1 MKIPFFEQQIPET
14 YKQEIKWL
22 WKSWKGNRLQAA
34 INATL
39 GILGVVISL
48 SQVWA
53 VKNAIDTAS
62 DSTKT
67 STDVIIAV
75 CIMASLIV
83 ASVGISVAGTWVKS
97 ILGVKAQNRMQQ
109 RMLAT
114 ILHAEWKGKGQ
125 MHSGDMIN
133 RLESDVNQVVNFL
146 TETIPSTL
154 STITMFVCAFS
165 YLFSM
170 DHRIGLILLVVIPG
184 FVVAS
189 KFYMRKMRDLN
200 RDVRDSDSEIQSVLQ
215 DSVQNRTLIKTQ
227 EKEEAMVDKLKK
239 SHKKLRKKVVNRTKF
254 SVLVNLF
261 MTAGF
266 SGIYLIAFCG
276 SAILMQQGQLT
287 FGGMTAFLQLVS
299 KVQGP
304 AMGLASLVPAFVH
317 VLTAVERLR
326 KLEEDGREEQGES
339 RKLEGAV
346 GVKVENV
353 TFAYDDD
360 DKHRNVLENLTF
372 DFKPATC
379 NVILGETGSGKTT
392 LLRMI
397 LALVKPNEGEMKIYN
412 KDTEEVLSPLHRTN
426 IVYVPQGNTLMSG
439 TIREN
444 LLLGKIDA
452 TEEEMVAALEMACA
466 DFVSELDEGLETK
479 VSEDGVGLSEGQ
491 AQRIA
496 IARALLRDGSL
507 MVFDESTS
515 ALDIATEE
523 KLLHN
528 ILEKQDK
535 TVIFVTHR
543 TSVCKYSDNILTL
556 DRLAAKRAKGDN
568 ESKKNDENAEK
579 KAEEKA
585 SDTINE

>member
-1 MKIPFFEQQIPET
+1 MKIPFFEQQIPDN
-14 YKQEIKWL
+14 YIQEIKWL
-22 WKSWKGNRLQAA
+22 WKSWKGNRLQAC
-34 INATL
+34 INASL
-39 GILGVVISL
+39 GMIGVAISL

-53 VKNAIDTAS
+53 VKNAIDIAS
-62 DSTKT
+62 NIKEGS
-67 STDVIIAV
+67 VISAV
-75 CIMASLIV
+75 LIMAGLIL
-83 ASVGISVAGTWVKS
+83 ASAGLSIASTWVS
-97 ILGVKAQNRMQQ
+97 AILGVKAQNRMQQ

-133 RLESDVNQVVNFL
+133 RLESDVNQAVTFL
-146 TETIPSTL
+146 TVTIPSTL
-154 STITMFVCAFS
+154 STLTMFISAFW
-165 YLFSM
+165 YLFTM
-170 DHRIGLILLVVIPG
+170 DNRVALLILIVFPA
-184 FVVAS
+184 FVVGS
-189 KFYMRKMRDLN
+189 KFYMRKMRKLN

-239 SHKKLRKKVVNRTKF
+239 SHKELRRKVVERTKF
-254 SVLVNLF
+254 SVGVNLV

-266 SGIYLIAFCG
+266 SGTYLIAFCG
-276 SAILMQQGQLT
+276 SALLMQQGQLT
-287 FGGMTAFLQLVS
+287 FGDMTAFLQLVS

-304 AMGLASLVPAFVH
+304 AMSLASLIPAFVH

-326 KLEEDGREEQGES
+326 KLEEGNMEEQGNA

-346 GVKVENV
+346 GIKVDNV
-353 TFAYDDD
+353 SFAYDDD
-360 DKHRNVLENLTF
+360 EKHRNVLENLTF

-397 LALVKPNEGEMKIYN
+397 LALIKPNEGKVSIYN
-412 KDTEEVLSPLHRTN
+412 NVCEEELMHLHRTN
-426 IVYVPQGNTLMSG
+426 IVYVPQGNTLMNG

-452 TEEEMVAALEMACA
+452 TDEEMAEALEMACA

-479 VSEDGVGLSEGQ
+479 VSENGIGLSEGQ

-528 ILEKQDK
+528 ILAKQDK

-543 TSVCKYSDNILTL
+543 TSVCQYSDNILTL
-556 DRLAAKRAKGDN
+556 DRLAAKRAK
-568 ESKKNDENAEK
+568 EENADESNTS
-579 KAEEKA
+579 E
-585 SDTINE
+585 TVNE

>member
-1 MKIPFFEQQIPET
+1 MRIPFFEQQIPDN

-22 WKSWKGNRLQAA
+22 WKSWKGNRLQAC
-34 INATL
+34 INASL
-39 GILGVVISL
+39 GMIGVCISL
-48 SQVWA
+48 AQVWA
-53 VKNAIDTAS
+53 VKNAIDIAS
-62 DSTKT
+62 NVKEGS
-67 STDVIIAV
+67 VILAV
-75 CIMASLIV
+75 CIMASLIL
-83 ASVGISVAGTWVKS
+83 ASVGLSIASTWVGA

-133 RLESDVNQVVNFL
+133 RLESDVNQAVNFL
-146 TETIPSTL
+146 TVTIPSTL
-154 STITMFVCAFS
+154 STLTMFISAFA
-165 YLFSM
+165 YLFMM
-170 DHRIGLILLVVIPG
+170 DNRVALIILIVFPA
-184 FVVAS
+184 FVVGS
-189 KFYMRKMRDLN
+189 KFYMRKMRNLN

-227 EKEEAMVDKLKK
+227 EKEEAMVDKLKR
-239 SHKKLRKKVVNRTKF
+239 SHKELRRKVVTRTKF
-254 SVLVNLF
+254 SVGVNLV

-266 SGIYLIAFCG
+266 SGTYLIAFCG
-276 SAILMQQGQLT
+276 SALLMQKGQLT
-287 FGGMTAFLQLVS
+287 FGDMTAFLQLVS

-304 AMGLASLVPAFVH
+304 ALSLASLIPAFVH

-326 KLEEDGREEQGES
+326 KLEEGNMEEQGEA
-339 RKLEGAV
+339 RRLEGAV

-353 TFAYDDD
+353 SFAYDDD
-360 DKHRNVLENLTF
+360 EKHRKVLDNLTF

-397 LALVKPNEGEMKIYN
+397 LALIKPNEGKISIYN
-412 KDTEEVLSPLHRTN
+412 NVCEENLTHLHRTN
-426 IVYVPQGNTLMSG
+426 IVYVPQGNTLMNG

-452 TEEEMVAALEMACA
+452 TDEEMAAALEMACA
-466 DFVSELDEGLETK
+466 DFVSELDEGLETR
-479 VSEDGVGLSEGQ
+479 VSENGVGLSEGQ

-515 ALDIATEE
+515 ALDGATEE

-528 ILEKQDK
+528 ILAKQDK

-543 TSVCKYSDNILTL
+543 TSVCQYSDNILTL
-556 DRLAAKRAKGDN
+556 DRLARLAKEAKAA
-568 ESKKNDENAEK
+568 EETAEEIAEK
-579 KAEEKA
+579 TEEKE
-585 SDTINE
+585 SSNTVNE

>member
-1 MKIPFFEQQIPET
+1 MKIPFFQQQIPDT

-22 WKSWKGNRLQAA
+22 WKSWKGNRLQAG
-34 INATL
+34 INASL
-39 GILGVVISL
+39 GIISVVISL

-53 VKNAIDTAS
+53 VKNAIDIAS
-62 DSTKT
+62 NPNETKEHI
-67 STDVIIAV
+67 IIAV
-75 CIMASLIV
+75 CIMAGLIV
-83 ASVGISVAGTWVKS
+83 ASSGVGIAGTWVKS

-114 ILHAEWKGKGQ
+114 ILHSEWKGKGQ

-165 YLFSM
+165 YLFAM
-170 DHRIGLILLVVIPG
+170 DNRIGLILLIVIPG

-189 KFYMRKMRDLN
+189 KFYMRRMRMLN
-200 RDVRDSDSEIQSVLQ
+200 REVRDTDSEIQSVLQ
-215 DSVQNRTLIKTQ
+215 DTVQNRTLIKTQ

-239 SHKKLRKKVVNRTKF
+239 SHKKLRQKVVDRTKF
-254 SVLVNLF
+254 SVMVNLF

-266 SGIYLIAFCG
+266 SGTYLIAFCG

-326 KLEEDGREEQGES
+326 KLEEDSKEAQGES

-346 GVKVENV
+346 GVKIENV

-360 DKHRNVLENLTF
+360 EKHRNVLENLSF

-397 LALVKPNEGEMKIYN
+397 LALIKPNSGEIKIYN
-412 KDTEEVLSPLHRTN
+412 KDTEENLISLHRTN
-426 IVYVPQGNTLMSG
+426 IVYVPQGNTLMNGS
-439 TIREN
+439 IRDN

-452 TEEEMVAALEMACA
+452 TDEEMAAALEMACA
-466 DFVSELDEGLETK
+466 DFVSELDEGLETR
-479 VSEDGVGLSEGQ
+479 VSENGVGLSEGQ

-496 IARALLRDGSL
+496 IARALLREGSL

-515 ALDIATEE
+515 ALDMATEE

-543 TSVCKYSDNILTL
+543 TSVCQYSDNILTL
-556 DRLAAKRAKGDN
+556 DRLAAKRAKEGKT
-568 ESKKNDENAEK
+568 EETTPVE
-579 KAEEKA
+579 AEETA
-585 SDTINE
+585 TSETTNE

>member
-1 MKIPFFEQQIPET
+1 MKIPFFEQTIPDN

-22 WKSWKGNRLQAA
+22 WKSWKGNRLQAC
-34 INATL
+34 INASL
-39 GILGVVISL
+39 GMIGVCISL
-48 SQVWA
+48 AQVWA
-53 VKNAIDTAS
+53 VKNAIDIAS
-62 DSTKT
+62 NVTEGS
-67 STDVIIAV
+67 VIWAV
-75 CIMASLIV
+75 AIMASLIL
-83 ASVGISVAGTWVKS
+83 ASAGLNIASTWVGA

-133 RLESDVNQVVNFL
+133 RLESDVNQAVNFL
-146 TETIPSTL
+146 TVTIPSTL
-154 STITMFVCAFS
+154 STLTMFISAFA
-165 YLFSM
+165 YLFMM
-170 DHRIGLILLVVIPG
+170 DNRVALIILIVFPA
-184 FVVAS
+184 FVVGS
-189 KFYMRKMRDLN
+189 KFYMRKMRNLN

-227 EKEEAMVDKLKK
+227 EKEEAMVDKLKG
-239 SHKKLRKKVVNRTKF
+239 SHKELRRKVVARTKF
-254 SVLVNLF
+254 SVGVNLV

-266 SGIYLIAFCG
+266 SGTYLIAFCG
-276 SAILMQQGQLT
+276 SALLMQKGQLT
-287 FGGMTAFLQLVS
+287 FGDMTAFLQLVS

-304 AMGLASLVPAFVH
+304 AMSLASLVPAFVH

-326 KLEEDGREEQGES
+326 KLEEGNMEEQGEA

-353 TFAYDDD
+353 SFAYDDD
-360 DKHRNVLENLTF
+360 EKHRKVLDNLTF

-397 LALVKPNEGEMKIYN
+397 LALIKPNEGKISIYN
-412 KDTEEVLSPLHRTN
+412 NVCEEELTHLHRTN
-426 IVYVPQGNTLMSG
+426 IVYVPQGNTLMNG
-439 TIREN
+439 TIRDN

-452 TEEEMVAALEMACA
+452 TDEEMAAALEMACA
-466 DFVSELDEGLETK
+466 DFVSELDEGLETH
-479 VSEDGVGLSEGQ
+479 VSENGVGLSEGQ

-515 ALDIATEE
+515 ALDGATEE

-528 ILEKQDK
+528 ILAKQDK

-543 TSVCKYSDNILTL
+543 TSVCQYSDNILTL
-556 DRLAAKRAKGDN
+556 DRLARLAKEAK
-568 ESKKNDENAEK
+568 AEEIAK
-579 KAEEKA
+579 EKTEEKA
-585 SDTINE
+585 SSNIVNE

>member
-1 MKIPFFEQQIPET
+1 MKIPFFQQQIPDT

-22 WKSWKGNRLQAA
+22 WKSWKGNRLQAG
-34 INATL
+34 INASL
-39 GILGVVISL
+39 GILSVVISL

-53 VKNAIDTAS
+53 VKNAIDIAS
-62 DSTKT
+62 NPNETKENI
-67 STDVIIAV
+67 IIAV
-75 CIMASLIV
+75 CIMAGLIV
-83 ASVGISVAGTWVKS
+83 ASSGVGIAATWVKS

-114 ILHAEWKGKGQ
+114 ILHSEWKGKGQ

-189 KFYMRKMRDLN
+189 KFYMRRMRKLN
-200 RDVRDSDSEIQSVLQ
+200 REVRDTDSEIQSVLQ
-215 DSVQNRTLIKTQ
+215 DTVQNRTLIKTQ

-239 SHKKLRKKVVNRTKF
+239 SHKKLRQKVVDRTKF
-254 SVLVNLF
+254 SVMVNLF

-266 SGIYLIAFCG
+266 SGTYLIAFCG

-326 KLEEDGREEQGES
+326 KLEEDSKEDQGES

-346 GVKVENV
+346 GVKIENV

-360 DKHRNVLENLTF
+360 EKHRNVLENLSF

-397 LALVKPNEGEMKIYN
+397 LALIKPNSGEIKIYN
-412 KDTEEVLSPLHRTN
+412 KDTEENLISLHRTN
-426 IVYVPQGNTLMSG
+426 IVYVPQGNTLMNG
-439 TIREN
+439 TIRDN

-452 TEEEMVAALEMACA
+452 TDEEMAAALEMACA
-466 DFVSELDEGLETK
+466 DFVSELDEGLETR
-479 VSEDGVGLSEGQ
+479 VSENGIGLSEGQ

-496 IARALLRDGSL
+496 IARALLREGSL

-515 ALDIATEE
+515 ALDMATEE

-543 TSVCKYSDNILTL
+543 TSVCQYSDNILTL
-556 DRLAAKRAKGDN
+556 DRLAAKRAKEGQS
-568 ESKKNDENAEK
+568 EASTPA
-579 KAEEKA
+579 KAEETA
-585 SDTINE
+585 TSETINE

>member
-1 MKIPFFEQQIPET
+1 MKIPFFQQQIPDT

-22 WKSWKGNRLQAA
+22 WKSWKGNRLQAG
-34 INATL
+34 INASL
-39 GILGVVISL
+39 GIISVVISL

-53 VKNAIDTAS
+53 VKNAIDIAS
-62 DSTKT
+62 NPNETKEHI
-67 STDVIIAV
+67 IIAV
-75 CIMASLIV
+75 CIMAGLIV
-83 ASVGISVAGTWVKS
+83 ASSGVGIAGTWVKS

-114 ILHAEWKGKGQ
+114 ILHSEWKGKGQ

-165 YLFSM
+165 YLFAM
-170 DHRIGLILLVVIPG
+170 DNRIGLILLIVIPG

-189 KFYMRKMRDLN
+189 KFYMRRMRMLN
-200 RDVRDSDSEIQSVLQ
+200 REVRDTDSEIQSVLQ
-215 DSVQNRTLIKTQ
+215 DTVQNRTLIKTQ

-239 SHKKLRKKVVNRTKF
+239 SHKKLRQKVVDRTKF
-254 SVLVNLF
+254 SVMVNLF

-266 SGIYLIAFCG
+266 SGTYLIAFCG

-326 KLEEDGREEQGES
+326 KLEEDSKEAQGES

-346 GVKVENV
+346 GVKIENV

-360 DKHRNVLENLTF
+360 EKHRNVLENLSF

-397 LALVKPNEGEMKIYN
+397 LALIKPNSGEIKIYN
-412 KDTEEVLSPLHRTN
+412 KDTEENLISLHRTN
-426 IVYVPQGNTLMSG
+426 IVYVPQGNTLMNGS
-439 TIREN
+439 IRDN

-452 TEEEMVAALEMACA
+452 TDEEMAAALEMACA
-466 DFVSELDEGLETK
+466 DFVSELDEGLETR
-479 VSEDGVGLSEGQ
+479 VSENGVGLSEGQ

-496 IARALLRDGSL
+496 IARALLREGSL

-515 ALDIATEE
+515 ALDMATEE

-543 TSVCKYSDNILTL
+543 TSVCQYSDNILTL
-556 DRLAAKRAKGDN
+556 DRLAAKRAKEGKT
-568 ESKKNDENAEK
+568 EATTPAE
-579 KAEEKA
+579 AEETA
-585 SDTINE
+585 ISETTNE

>member
-1 MKIPFFEQQIPET
+1 MKIPFFEQQIPDN

-22 WKSWKGNRLQAA
+22 WKSWKGNRLQAG
-34 INATL
+34 INASL
-39 GILGVVISL
+39 GIISVAISL
-48 SQVWA
+48 GQVWA
-53 VKNAIDTAS
+53 VKNAIDVAS
-62 DSTKT
+62 PFNKDAT
-67 STDVIIAV
+67 STDVILAV

-83 ASVGISVAGTWVKS
+83 ANVLVGIAGTWVKS

-114 ILHAEWKGKGQ
+114 ILHSEWKGKGQ

-133 RLESDVNQVVNFL
+133 RLESDVNQVVGFL

-154 STITMFVCAFS
+154 STITMFVCAFG
-165 YLFSM
+165 YLFMM
-170 DHRIGLILLVVIPG
+170 DNRVALILLVVIPA

-189 KFYMRKMRDLN
+189 KFYMRRMRKLN

-215 DSVQNRTLIKTQ
+215 DTVQNRTLIKTQ

-239 SHKKLRKKVVNRTKF
+239 SHKKLRQKVVDRTKF

-266 SGIYLIAFCG
+266 SGTYLIAFCG

-326 KLEEDGREEQGES
+326 KLEEDSKEEQGES

-346 GVKVENV
+346 GVKIENV
-353 TFAYDDD
+353 TFAYEDDE
-360 DKHRNVLENLTF
+360 KHRNVLENLTF
-372 DFKPATC
+372 DFKPASC

-397 LALVKPNEGEMKIYN
+397 LALIKPNSGEIKIYN
-412 KDTEEVLSPLHRTN
+412 SNVEENLSSLHRTN
-426 IVYVPQGNTLMSG
+426 IVYVPQGNTLMNG

-452 TEEEMVAALEMACA
+452 TDEEMAAALEMACA
-466 DFVSELDEGLETK
+466 DFVSELDEGLETR
-479 VSEDGVGLSEGQ
+479 VSENGVGLSEGQ

-496 IARALLRDGSL
+496 IARALLREGSL

-515 ALDIATEE
+515 ALDMATEE

-528 ILEKQDK
+528 ILAKQDK

-543 TSVCKYSDNILTL
+543 TSVCQYSDNILTL
-556 DRLAAKRAKGDN
+556 DRLAAHRNK
-568 ESKKNDENAEK
+568 DEKTDTEQT
-579 KAEEKA
+579 EEKETA
-585 SDTINE
+585 TDAETKE

>member
-114 ILHAEWKGKGQ
+114 ILHAEWRGKGQ

-170 DHRIGLILLVVIPG
+170 DHRIGLILLIVIPG

-254 SVLVNLF
+254 SVLV
-261 MTAGF
+261 
-266 SGIYLIAFCG
+266 IYET
-276 SAILMQQGQLT
+276 QG
-287 FGGMTAFLQLVS
+287 V
-299 KVQGP
+299 V
-304 AMGLASLVPAFVH
+304 
-317 VLTAVERLR
+317 
-326 KLEEDGREEQGES
+326 
-339 RKLEGAV
+339 
-346 GVKVENV
+346 V
-353 TFAYDDD
+353 T
-360 DKHRNVLENLTF
+360 
-372 DFKPATC
+372 
-379 NVILGETGSGKTT
+379 
-392 LLRMI
+392 
-397 LALVKPNEGEMKIYN
+397 
-412 KDTEEVLSPLHRTN
+412 
-426 IVYVPQGNTLMSG
+426 
-439 TIREN
+439 
-444 LLLGKIDA
+444 
-452 TEEEMVAALEMACA
+452 
-466 DFVSELDEGLETK
+466 
-479 VSEDGVGLSEGQ
+479 
-491 AQRIA
+491 
-496 IARALLRDGSL
+496 
-507 MVFDESTS
+507 
-515 ALDIATEE
+515 
-523 KLLHN
+523 
-528 ILEKQDK
+528 
-535 TVIFVTHR
+535 
-543 TSVCKYSDNILTL
+543 
-556 DRLAAKRAKGDN
+556 
-568 ESKKNDENAEK
+568 
-579 KAEEKA
+579 
-585 SDTINE
+585 